1 MAYGNAMVLDMDMD
15 TGMNEWEKIMDLA
28 DGDGRLKSESVVRLS
43 VAYT

>member
-1 MAYGNAMVLDMDMD
+1 MVWLWQIIAMVWNGYD
-15 TGMNEWEKIMDLA
+15 TKDMDLA